1 MRETPGRELN
11 LAAYESAKPELARHL
26 GKYVTVRNGRI
37 VAFSATFDEA
47 FRLAAG
53 DPDAL
58 VLEAGAEPVR
68 GAVRL
73 GSRAWRAA

>member
-1 MRETPGRELN
+1 MRETQGRERN
-11 LAAYESAKPELARHL
+11 LAAYEAAKAEIARHR
-26 GKYVTVRNGRI
+26 GQYVTVRGGRI
-37 VAFSATFDEA
+37 VAYSATFEEA
-47 FRLAAG
+47 FRLADG

-73 GSRAWRAA
+73 GSRAWGEV